1 MALGRN
7 YRKLWTAAAISN
19 LGDGV
24 VLTATPLLAASLT
37 RDPLLVANVA
47 VLERLPWALFAL
59 VSGALVDRWDRMRV
73 MSTVDLV
80 RGLIFGVLGA
90 AIIGR
95 WISLPLLYGAVFV
108 LGTGETLFDNAAQ
121 AIMPMIV
128 ERSDLERANA
138 RLYGAQIVTTEFV
151 GPPIGSFLFAAAAS
165 APFFIDGASF
175 VGGAL
180 IVAFMAGAFRP
191 ARNEALPTRKLSG
204 DIKEGLRWLWK
215 HPPLP
220 TMALSLGVFNFLF
233 NGAYSIMVLF
243 ALEALHVRASAYGL
257 LLVAGAAGSLAGS
270 IAGPPV
276 SAWIGSGRALMLI
289 GLISGMAMTA
299 MAFLS
304 NAWIVGPLLAV
315 EAFGGIVWNV
325 ITVSLRQ
332 SMIPPHLMGRVNS
345 AYRLVGWG
353 TIPLGA
359 FVGGIVAKSFG
370 IRAPFYVAGGL
381 LIVGALTLFRR
392 MVPQIAAVEA
402 ARAMEP
408 SGDQPPGEPNAR

>member
-1 MALGRN
+1 MALGRT

-37 RDPLLVANVA
+37 RNPLLVANVA
-47 VLERLPWALFAL
+47 VLERLPWAIFAL
-59 VSGALVDRWDRMRV
+59 VSGALVDRWDRRRV
-73 MSTVDLV
+73 MTTVDIV
-80 RGLIFGVLGA
+80 RGLIFCVLGA
-90 AIIGR
+90 AIIGE
-95 WISLPLLYGAVFV
+95 WMSLPLLYVGVFI

-128 ERSDLERANA
+128 ERKDLERANA
-138 RLYGAQIVTTEFV
+138 RLYAAQIVTTEFA

-175 VGGAL
+175 IGGAL
-180 IVAFMAGAFRP
+180 IVAFIVGSFRP
-191 ARNEALPTRKLSG
+191 ARDEALPPARLTG
-204 DIKEGLRWLWK
+204 DIKEGLRWLWH

-243 ALEALHVRASAYGL
+243 ALEALHLRASAFGL
-257 LLVAGAAGSLAGS
+257 LLLAGAAGSFVGS
-270 IAGPPV
+270 MVGPNITRRVGGGP
-276 SAWIGSGRALMLI
+276 ALVLI
-289 GLISGMAMTA
+289 GVVSGAAMLA

-304 NAWIVGPLLAV
+304 NAWIVGPLLAI
-315 EAFGGIVWNV
+315 EAFASIVWNV

-332 SMIPPHLMGRVNS
+332 SMIPEHLMGRVNS

-359 FVGGIVAKSFG
+359 LVGGIVAKTFG
-370 IRAPFYVAGGL
+370 IRTPFYAGGAL
-381 LIVGALTLFRR
+381 LVIAAVTLFRH

-402 ARAMEP
+402 AQAAE
-408 SGDQPPGEPNAR
+408 DA

>member
-37 RDPLLVANVA
+37 RNPVLVANVT

-59 VSGALVDRWDRMRV
+59 LSGALVDRWDRRVVMR
-73 MSTVDLV
+73 TVDLI
-80 RGLIFGVLGA
+80 RGAIFCVLGA
-90 AIIGR
+90 AIVGH
-95 WISLPLLYGAVFV
+95 WMSLPLLYAGVFV

-121 AIMPMIV
+121 AVMPMIV
-128 ERSDLERANA
+128 GRKDLERANA
-138 RLYGAQIVTTEFV
+138 RLYGAQIVTTEFA

-165 APFFIDGASF
+165 VPFFIDGASF
-175 VGGAL
+175 VGGAV
-180 IVAFMAGAFRP
+180 IVSLMAGSFRP
-191 ARNEALPTRKLSG
+191 ARDATAPPSRLTR
-204 DIKEGLRWLWK
+204 DIKEGLRWLWH

-220 TMALSLGVFNFLF
+220 TMALSLGLFNFLF

-243 ALEALHVRASAYGL
+243 ALEALHLRASAFGL
-257 LLVAGAAGSLAGS
+257 LLLAGAAGSLVGS
-270 IAGPPV
+270 MAGPRT
-276 SAWIGSGRALMLI
+276 SARVGSGRALVLI
-289 GLISGMAMTA
+289 GLVSGITLLAI
-299 MAFLS
+299 AFLS

-315 EAFGGIVWNV
+315 MAFGGVVWNV

-332 SMIPPHLMGRVNS
+332 SMIPAELMGRVNS

-359 FVGGIVAKSFG
+359 FVGGIVAKAFG
-370 IRAPFYVAGGL
+370 IRAPFYGAGIL
-381 LIVGALTLFRR
+381 LIISALTLFRR
-392 MVPQIAAVEA
+392 MVPQIAAAEA
-402 ARAMEP
+402 ARKAE
-408 SGDQPPGEPNAR
+408 EV

>member
-19 LGDGV
+19 MGDGV

-37 RDPLLVANVA
+37 RDPVLVANVA

-59 VSGALVDRWDRMRV
+59 VSGALVDRWDRRRV
-73 MSTVDLV
+73 MRTVDTI
-80 RGLIFGVLGA
+80 RGLIFFVLGA
-90 AIIGR
+90 AIIGH
-95 WISLPLLYGAVFV
+95 WISLPLLYVAVFI

-128 ERSDLERANA
+128 ERKDLERANA
-138 RLYGAQIVTTEFV
+138 RLYGAQIVTTEFA

-175 VGGAL
+175 LGGAL
-180 IVAFMAGAFRP
+180 IVSLMAGAFRP
-191 ARNEALPTRKLSG
+191 PLDEALPPSRLRQ
-204 DIKEGLRWLWK
+204 DIKEGLKWLWH

-220 TMALSLGVFNFLF
+220 TMALSLGVFNFLY

-243 ALEALHVRASAYGL
+243 ALEKLHLHASAFGL
-257 LLVAGAAGSLAGS
+257 LLLAGAVGGLVGSLV
-270 IAGPPV
+270 GPRV
-276 SAWIGSGRALMLI
+276 SAWLGSGRALVLI
-289 GLISGMAMTA
+289 GLVSGSAMLATA
-299 MAFLS
+299 TLS
-304 NAWIVGPLLAV
+304 NAWAVGPLLAI
-315 EAFGGIVWNV
+315 EAFGSVVWNV

-332 SMIPPHLMGRVNS
+332 SMIPPNLMGRVNS

-359 FVGGIVAKSFG
+359 LVGGIVAKTFG
-370 IRAPFYVAGGL
+370 IRAPFYAA
-381 LIVGALTLFRR
+381 GALLVISAVTLFRR
-392 MVPQIAAVEA
+392 MIPQIAAIEA
-402 ARAMEP
+402 AREMEE
-408 SGDQPPGEPNAR
+408 S

>member
-19 LGDGV
+19 MGDGV

-37 RDPLLVANVA
+37 RDPVLVANVA

-59 VSGALVDRWDRMRV
+59 VSGALVDRWDRRRM
-73 MSTVDLV
+73 MSTVDII
-80 RGLIFGVLGA
+80 RGLIFFVLGA

-95 WISLPLLYGAVFV
+95 WISLPLLYVGVFV

-128 ERSDLERANA
+128 ERKDLERANA
-138 RLYGAQIVTTEFV
+138 RLYGAQIVTTEFA

-180 IVAFMAGAFRP
+180 IVSMMAGAFRP
-191 ARNEALPTRKLSG
+191 PRDAALPPSRLRH
-204 DIKEGLRWLWK
+204 DIKEGLKWLWH

-243 ALEALHVRASAYGL
+243 ALEVLHLRASAFGL
-257 LLVAGAAGSLAGS
+257 LLLAGAAGSFIGSLAG
-270 IAGPPV
+270 PRV
-276 SAWIGSGRALMLI
+276 SAVVGSGRALVLI
-289 GLISGMAMTA
+289 GLVSGAGMLAIAAM
-299 MAFLS
+299 S
-304 NAWIVGPLLAV
+304 NAWAVGPLLAI
-315 EAFGGIVWNV
+315 EAFGGVVWNV

-332 SMIPPHLMGRVNS
+332 AMIPSHLMGRVNS

-359 FVGGIVAKSFG
+359 LVGGIVAKAFG
-370 IRAPFYVAGGL
+370 IRAPFYAAGALL
-381 LIVGALTLFRR
+381 LIFAVTLFRR
-392 MVPQIAAVEA
+392 MIPQIAAVEA
-402 ARAMEP
+402 ARALEE
-408 SGDQPPGEPNAR
+408 S